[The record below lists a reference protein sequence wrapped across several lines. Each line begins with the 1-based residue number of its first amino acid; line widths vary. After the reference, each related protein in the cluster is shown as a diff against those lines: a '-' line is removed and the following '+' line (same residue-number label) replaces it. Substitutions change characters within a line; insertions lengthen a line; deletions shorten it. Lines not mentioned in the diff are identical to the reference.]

1 MPKAEVVW
9 VSIEPNKFNPEQTR
23 LSIGFK
29 IDGGDVSYQNYV
41 IAGGSEGQQKFASM
55 QLKKLLQSGGE
66 LPVNV
71 EQNDRGYT
79 DVYSAHDD
87 GFRKGS
93 GASDANAF

>member
-1 MPKAEVVW
+1 MPSAEIVW
-9 VSIEPNKFNPEQTR
+9 VSIEPNKFNADQTR

-29 IDGGDVSYQNYV
+29 IDGGDVTYMNYT
-41 IAGGSEGQQKFASM
+41 IAGGTEGQQKFASM
-55 QLKKLLQSGGE
+55 QLKKLLQSAGTV
-66 LPVNV
+66 PVNV

-93 GASDANAF
+93 GASDDAPF